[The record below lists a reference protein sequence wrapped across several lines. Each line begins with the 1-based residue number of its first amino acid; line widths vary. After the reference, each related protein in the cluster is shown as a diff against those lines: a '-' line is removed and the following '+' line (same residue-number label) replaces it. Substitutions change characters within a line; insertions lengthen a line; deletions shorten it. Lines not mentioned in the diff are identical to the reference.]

1 MDILIA
7 ISSIIVALF
16 YSCAVVN
23 ADRPYFKIARYIVA
37 FLFIIAAIATFHAV
51 VRLS

>member
-7 ISSIIVALF
+7 ISSIVVALF

-23 ADRPYFKIARYIVA
+23 ADRPYFKIARYIVIL
-37 FLFIIAAIATFHAV
+37 LFIVAAIATFHAAA
-51 VRLS
+51 RLS

>member
-7 ISSIIVALF
+7 ISSIVVALF

-23 ADRPYFKIARYIVA
+23 ADRPYSKIARYIVIL
-37 FLFIIAAIATFHAV
+37 LFVIAAIATFHAA

>member
-7 ISSIIVALF
+7 IGSIVMALF

-23 ADRPYFKIARYIVA
+23 ADRPYFKIARYIVIL
-37 FLFIIAAIATFHAV
+37 LFVIAAIATFHAA